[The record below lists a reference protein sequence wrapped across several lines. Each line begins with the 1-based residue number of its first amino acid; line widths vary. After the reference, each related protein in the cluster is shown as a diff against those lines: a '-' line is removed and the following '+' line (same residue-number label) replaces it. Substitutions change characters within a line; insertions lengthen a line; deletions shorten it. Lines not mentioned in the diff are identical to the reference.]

1 MTDYQEVKRSR
12 TGDGNPGPRPC
23 GNRSRSVFQFQRPR
37 NALSKMATNGDQSY
51 TDQKGRKRWHGN
63 DKIADQIKGMGDYLI
78 ICGYDESHAKQ
89 YGRVA
94 YTISRFPESVIKLY
108 LEGDLSKIPGV
119 GATIAG
125 IIGEFL
131 KTGTC
136 AKMEQWVNR
145 VPKTVLELTAIP
157 GLGAKTIRVLSRKY
171 KIRSLK
177 ELKAAL
183 DDNKLQGIKGIGEK
197 TLDTMRQYVT
207 DNA

>member
-1 MTDYQEVKRSR
+1 
-12 TGDGNPGPRPC
+12 
-23 GNRSRSVFQFQRPR
+23 
-37 NALSKMATNGDQSY
+37 MAINGDQSY
-51 TDQKGRKRWHGN
+51 TDQKGRKRWRGN
-63 DKIADQIKGMGDYLI
+63 DRVADQIKGMGDYLI

-94 YTISRFPESVIKLY
+94 YTISRFPESVIQLY
-108 LEGDLSKIPGV
+108 QEGRLNKIPGV

-136 AKMEQWVNR
+136 AKMEQWVHR
-145 VPKTVLELTAIP
+145 VPKTVLELTEIP

-177 ELKAAL
+177 DLKTAL
-183 DDNKLQGIKGIGEK
+183 EENKLQGIKGIGDK
-197 TLDTMRQYVT
+197 TLDTMRHYVSEHT
-207 DNA
+207 SRD

>member
-1 MTDYQEVKRSR
+1 
-12 TGDGNPGPRPC
+12 
-23 GNRSRSVFQFQRPR
+23 
-37 NALSKMATNGDQSY
+37 MATNKDESY
-51 TDQKGRKRWHGN
+51 TDEKRRKRWRGN

-94 YTISRFPESVIKLY
+94 YTISRFPESVIQLY
-108 LEGDLSKIPGV
+108 QEGRLNKIPGV
-119 GATIAG
+119 GPTIAG
-125 IIGEFL
+125 IIGEVL

-136 AKMEQWVNR
+136 AKMEEWVHR

-177 ELKAAL
+177 DLKKAL
-183 DDNKLQGIKGIGEK
+183 DEDKLQGIKGIGPK
-197 TLDTMRQYVT
+197 TLDTMRQYVSEH
-207 DNA
+207 D